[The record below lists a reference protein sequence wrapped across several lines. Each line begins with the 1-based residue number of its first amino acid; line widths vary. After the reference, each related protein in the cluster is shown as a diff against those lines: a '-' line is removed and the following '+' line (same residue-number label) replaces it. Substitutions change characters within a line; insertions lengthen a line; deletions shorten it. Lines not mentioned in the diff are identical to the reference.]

1 METERKES
9 YAASRA
15 INRFNDRLRE
25 LQQNE
30 RDMRE
35 ELLYLQAELDNFR
48 RMADRDS
55 TALRRD
61 GEQALLRQLVPV
73 AGLLESAILTA
84 RQEENDPMAVGLE
97 MISKQLSGVF
107 QKFSMNMAANPVP
120 HSNRV
125 PVDTAE
131 E

>member
-1 METERKES
+1 MDTERKES
-9 YAASRA
+9 YPASHE
-15 INRFNDRLRE
+15 NDRFNDRLRE
-25 LQQNE
+25 IEQDE

-35 ELLYLQAELDNFR
+35 ELLYLQAELDNYR
-48 RMADRDS
+48 RTADREG
-55 TALRRD
+55 AVLRRA

-97 MISKQLSGVF
+97 MISKQLSAVF
-107 QKFSMNMAANPVP
+107 QKFGMSMAANPAH
-120 HSNRV
+120 HSDHV
-125 PVDTAE
+125 HVDTAE